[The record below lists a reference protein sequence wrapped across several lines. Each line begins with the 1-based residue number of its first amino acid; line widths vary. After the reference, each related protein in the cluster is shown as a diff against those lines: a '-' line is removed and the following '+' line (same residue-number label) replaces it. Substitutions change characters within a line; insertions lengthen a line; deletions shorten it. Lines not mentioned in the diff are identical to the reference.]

1 MPPPMSNQGSRAGLI
16 TSLIVSIVLL
26 MVCLVMFIYSN
37 AERTKLEKD
46 NKQLTEK
53 YRNVAHN
60 DQLPE
65 GGDVSTIDAAK
76 EKLGL
81 TSSSSTSDTALAQ
94 IRQLSKDITGA
105 EANNFIDADA
115 QAVTLYTKAMAALN
129 PKGAP
134 TTAPAGTTGLPPGES
149 LASVVTKLTTG
160 LQQASQTVATQTAA
174 LNAVKADLETRSKAW
189 EAQLAEL
196 GTKLADAEKRA
207 ADAQAAVAEA
217 QKNYATKETASAE
230 SSKANAENVGKQA
243 ADLQEKLA
251 KALADMSGLQKKYD
265 QVNAQ
270 LAKYRGDVRDA
281 TVRQA
286 DGTII
291 RVPSK
296 DVCYV
301 SLGQG
306 DHIAAGTT
314 FEVYDKGEG
323 VPPLGKDPLTDAN
336 LPVGK
341 ASIEIVRVGQN
352 SSECRIVHQQPG
364 TTLSEGD
371 IIANLV
377 YDRNTTFNFFVFGS
391 FDVDG
396 NNIWT
401 PQEGDIVRSLVTRWG
416 GKLVQ
421 GALPTVNTDFVVLGQ
436 EPQVPAFT
444 KQDLE
449 DPLNRDKYD
458 KAVKAL
464 SEYQAVV
471 NQAVSLHIPIM
482 NQNRF
487 MYYIGYFDQMK
498 R

>member
-1 MPPPMSNQGSRAGLI
+1 MPNQGSRAGLI
-16 TSLIVSIVLL
+16 TGLIVSIVLL
-26 MVCLVMFIYSN
+26 MVSLVMFFYSN
-37 AERTKLEKD
+37 AEQTKL
-46 NKQLTEK
+46 NKELSQLRDK
-53 YRNVAHN
+53 YRTVAHN

-81 TSSSSTSDTALAQ
+81 TSSSSTIDTALAQ

-105 EANNFIDADA
+105 DANNFIDADA
-115 QAVTLYTKAMAALN
+115 QAVALYGKAMAVLN
-129 PKGAP
+129 PKGA
-134 TTAPAGTTGLPPGES
+134 TTAPAGATGLPAGES
-149 LASVVTKLTTG
+149 LASTITKLTTG

-174 LNAVKADLETRSKAW
+174 LNAVKADLDTRSKAW

-196 GTKLADAEKRA
+196 GTKLADAE
-207 ADAQAAVAEA
+207 AAVAEA
-217 QKNYATKETASAE
+217 QKQYATKETASAE
-230 SSKANAENVGKQA
+230 SSKANAETAGKQA
-243 ADLQEKLA
+243 QELEVKLA
-251 KALADMSGLQKKYD
+251 KAVADMGALQKKYD

-270 LAKYRGDVRDA
+270 LAKFRGDVRDA

-291 RVPSK
+291 RVPSNA
-296 DVCYV
+296 VCYV

-306 DHIAAGTT
+306 DHISAGTT

-323 VPPLGKDPLTDAN
+323 VPPLGKDPLSDTN

-341 ASIEIVRVGQN
+341 ASIEVVRVGQN

-371 IIANLV
+371 IIANMI
-377 YDRNTTFNFFVFGS
+377 YDRNTTYNFFVFGN

-396 NNIWT
+396 NKVWT
-401 PQEGDIVRSLVTRWG
+401 AQEGDIIRSLVTRWG

-421 GALPTVNTDFVVLGQ
+421 GPLPTVNTDFVVLGQ

-444 KQDLE
+444 KEELE
-449 DPLNRDKYD
+449 DALNRDKYD

-471 NQAVSLHIPIM
+471 NQAVSLHIPLM